1 MKVDV
6 NFLSLVVIAIIA
18 VVVISFLVRSFMKF
32 IIIGVVIY
40 FLFMMGFVWGVDD
53 LNHKLH
59 LNQIFNA
66 SANEKVQSA
75 YGSFVKKR
83 DEHSVLNT
91 KDLKNTIDETI
102 QKAIADA
109 GNRIKAVDKD
119 ALLKELQM
127 KLDGYDEEDIQ
138 KALKQSESNLNQVM
152 TPEQVKTLRKNQRSK

>member
-1 MKVDV
+1 MQVDV

-66 SANEKVQSA
+66 SANDKVQST

-83 DEHSVLNT
+83 EEHSVVNT
-91 KDLKNTIDETI
+91 KELQNVIDQTI
-102 QKAIADA
+102 QKAIVDA

-119 ALLKELQM
+119 ALLKELQL
-127 KLDGYDEEDIQ
+127 KLEGYDEEDIQ
-138 KALKQSESNLNQVM
+138 KALKQSGSNLHQVM
-152 TPEQVKTLRKNQRSK
+152 TPEQVKTLAKKSKD